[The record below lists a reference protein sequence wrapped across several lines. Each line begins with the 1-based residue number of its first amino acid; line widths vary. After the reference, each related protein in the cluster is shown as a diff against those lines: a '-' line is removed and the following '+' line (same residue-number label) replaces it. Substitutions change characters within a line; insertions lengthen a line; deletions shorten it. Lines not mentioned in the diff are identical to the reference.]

1 MNKIQKLMEVV
12 HFKAK
17 PKALYEVAYV
27 DNKNEDSLYIGDI
40 RFTSRVLRVNLDAV
54 ERVFPYVATC
64 GIELDEI
71 TVSSNDLF
79 QNLCLDALKR
89 IVLRISTLYLEEHL
103 TRKYALGQLSKMN
116 PGSLQNW
123 PITQQNELFS
133 IFRNVEALIGVRLTQ
148 SCLMIPLKSVS
159 GIYFPTQIKFES
171 CQLCPREKC
180 EGRRALYN
188 LELKNTVYGIS

>member
-1 MNKIQKLMEVV
+1 MEVV

-116 PGSLQNW
+116 PGSLQN
-123 PITQQNELFS
+123 
-133 IFRNVEALIGVRLTQ
+133 
-148 SCLMIPLKSVS
+148 
-159 GIYFPTQIKFES
+159 
-171 CQLCPREKC
+171 
-180 EGRRALYN
+180 
-188 LELKNTVYGIS
+188 

>member
-1 MNKIQKLMEVV
+1 
-12 HFKAK
+12 
-17 PKALYEVAYV
+17 
-27 DNKNEDSLYIGDI
+27 
-40 RFTSRVLRVNLDAV
+40 
-54 ERVFPYVATC
+54 
-64 GIELDEI
+64 
-71 TVSSNDLF
+71 
-79 QNLCLDALKR
+79 
-89 IVLRISTLYLEEHL
+89 
-103 TRKYALGQLSKMN
+103 MN